1 MACYHPMP
9 AVRLANGDV
18 TFVSRTKVD
27 GHAIYLPCGQCVGCR
42 LERSR
47 QWAVRCMHERS
58 MHERAC
64 FVTLTY
70 DDEHLPPGKS
80 LNYPD
85 VQKFLRRLR
94 KRVGVPIRFYLCG
107 EYGDDT
113 DRPHYHICLFGFDF
127 PDKAYYRRTKSGER
141 IYVSMLLEQL
151 WPFGMSSI
159 GDVTWQ
165 SAAYVARYCMSKVT
179 GDLAESHYE
188 VITEDGEIIRRVPEF
203 NQMSRKPG
211 IGATWLEKYRK
222 DVFPRD
228 YVVVNGVKCR
238 PPRFYDKLNK
248 RFDSGEF
255 SEVQALREYRG
266 YGEMLKG
273 EFSEHRLLAKEAVK
287 SAQLSRLKRSI

>member
-113 DRPHYHICLFGFDF
+113 DRPRYHICLFGFDF
-127 PDKAYYRRTKSGER
+127 PDKA
-141 IYVSMLLEQL
+141 LL
-151 WPFGMSSI
+151 S
-159 GDVTWQ
+159 
-165 SAAYVARYCMSKVT
+165 
-179 GDLAESHYE
+179 
-188 VITEDGEIIRRVPEF
+188 
-203 NQMSRKPG
+203 
-211 IGATWLEKYRK
+211 
-222 DVFPRD
+222 
-228 YVVVNGVKCR
+228 
-238 PPRFYDKLNK
+238 
-248 RFDSGEF
+248 
-255 SEVQALREYRG
+255 
-266 YGEMLKG
+266 
-273 EFSEHRLLAKEAVK
+273 
-287 SAQLSRLKRSI
+287 